1 LFPPGQSSP
10 PYPMTPHQ
18 IDFSFKGRYYKTGN
32 ITAATKQV
40 WFVLHG
46 YAQLAQHF
54 IRKFAVL
61 EEHNICVIAPE
72 GLSRFYLEPL
82 SNRMQTGDSR
92 VGATWMT
99 KEDRQTDIDN
109 YITYLNALY
118 RQEITQTNIPVTVLG
133 FSQGAATASRWVA
146 DGQVNLDRFI
156 LWAGILPPDMDF
168 EAGREA
174 LRNKETYMVYGTE
187 DPYLNDSRFTE
198 LDLLSNRLGIY
209 PQRIVFK
216 GQHEIHAPT
225 LLRFI

>member
-1 LFPPGQSSP
+1 MSAQ
-10 PYPMTPHQ
+10 H
-18 IDFSFKGRYYKTGN
+18 IDFSFRGRYYKTGEL
-32 ITAATKQV
+32 TASTRQL

-54 IRKFAVL
+54 IKKFAAL

-109 YITYLNALY
+109 YLTYLNAIY
-118 RQEITQTNIPVTVLG
+118 RHETAHVAVPVTVLG
-133 FSQGAATASRWVA
+133 FSQGAATASRWIA
-146 DGQVNLDRFI
+146 DGQVNADRFI
-156 LWAGILPPDMDF
+156 LWAGILPPDMNF

-174 LRNKETYMVYGTE
+174 LKGKQTYMVYGTE
-187 DPYLNDSRFTE
+187 DPYLNDSRFAE
-198 LDLLSNRLGIY
+198 LDVLTEKLGIR
-209 PQRIVFK
+209 PQRIIFA
-216 GQHEIHAPT
+216 GQHEMHTPT
-225 LLRFI
+225 LLRFV

>member
-1 LFPPGQSSP
+1 
-10 PYPMTPHQ
+10 MTPHT
-18 IDFSFKGRYYKTGN
+18 INFSFKGRYYKTGE
-32 ITAATKQV
+32 ITANTRQV

-118 RQEITQTNIPVTVLG
+118 RQELAHTNVPVTVLG

-146 DGQVNLDRFI
+146 DGQIILDRFI

-174 LRNKETYMVYGTE
+174 LRNKETYMVYGTQ

-198 LDLLSNRLGIY
+198 LDLLSNRLGIH
-209 PQRIVFK
+209 PQRIVFS

-225 LLRFI
+225 LLQFI

>member
-1 LFPPGQSSP
+1 MSAR
-10 PYPMTPHQ
+10 H
-18 IDFSFKGRYYKTGN
+18 INFSFRGRYYKTGEL
-32 ITAATKQV
+32 TADTRQI

-54 IRKFAVL
+54 IKKFAAL

-99 KEDRQTDIDN
+99 KEDRQTDITN
-109 YITYLNALY
+109 YLTYLNAIY
-118 RQEITQTNIPVTVLG
+118 HHETANISAPVTVLG
-133 FSQGAATASRWVA
+133 FSQGAATASRWIA
-146 DGQVNLDRFI
+146 DGQVKADRFI

-174 LRNKETYMVYGTE
+174 LRGKQTFMVYGTE
-187 DPYLNDSRFTE
+187 DPYLNDSRFAE
-198 LDLLSNRLGIY
+198 LDLLSDKLGVH
-209 PQRIVFK
+209 PQRLTFA
-216 GQHEIHAPT
+216 GQHEIHTPT
-225 LLRFI
+225 LLNFV